1 MGVFPTGFARTSKIV
16 RMRHRVFF
24 LLNQDPLDESAHALY
39 CVRHVISLA
48 RNAPKDWSVVLV
60 HASFSKERDI
70 LRVHDCDYVPNLTFR
85 GLPSLRRV
93 SGGCPLHIN
102 AIFHWAALAYL
113 RATARSGD
121 IVSTASFPEMFRFL
135 APHLLNARNRP
146 RLVYEV
152 HQLEMLTRD
161 REHQKCRNE
170 FEALGLADHLITTCL
185 PLDKILAD
193 NFPSISRSNIGLAAT
208 YAPLS
213 VTPSNSRFL
222 RFGYFGS
229 VSEEQGIPWLI
240 ENWHLIRQA
249 TGATHELHIYGR
261 ARRGE
266 IAPVG
271 ESETGVYIHDPV
283 PSQEVPSASRLLD
296 ALVIPSLDMAHRA
309 SIAFTKAYD
318 YAGLALPIIASDL
331 PTIREVL
338 EPEKHALYFSPGSA
352 EGLASAIRRLF
363 EKPAI
368 RETMTAALK
377 ERATFFSWKNRAGRW
392 WDIFAR

>member
-1 MGVFPTGFARTSKIV
+1 
-16 RMRHRVFF
+16 MRHRVFF

-70 LRVHDCDYVPNLTFR
+70 LRLHDCESITNLEFQ

-113 RATARSGD
+113 RATTHTGD

-135 APHLLNARNRP
+135 APYLLSARNRP

-161 REHQKCRNE
+161 REHRKCRRE
-170 FEALGLADHLITTCL
+170 FEALGFADHLMTTCL
-185 PLDKILAD
+185 PLEKILAE
-193 NFPSISRSNIGLAAT
+193 NFPSIPYDNIGLAAT
-208 YAPLS
+208 YPSVLS
-213 VTPSNSRFL
+213 TPVQSGAL
-222 RFGYFGS
+222 RIGYFGS
-229 VSEEQGIPWLI
+229 ISEEQGIPWLI
-240 ENWHLIRQA
+240 KNWHLIRQP
-249 TGATHELHIYGR
+249 TGAMHELHIYGR

-266 IAPVG
+266 IAPFG
-271 ESETGVYIHDPV
+271 DAEKGVYIHDPV

-296 ALVIPSLDMAHRA
+296 AFVIPSLDMAHRA

-338 EPEKHALYFSPGSA
+338 EPEKHALYFTPGSA
-352 EGLASAIRRLF
+352 KGLASAIQRLF
-363 EKPAI
+363 EKPAL
-368 RETMTAALK
+368 REIMTAALK
-377 ERATFFSWKNRAGRW
+377 ERAAFFSWKNRARRW

>member
-1 MGVFPTGFARTSKIV
+1 
-16 RMRHRVFF
+16 MRHRVFF

-70 LRVHDCDYVPNLTFR
+70 LRLHDCESITNLEFQ

-113 RATARSGD
+113 RATTHTGD

-135 APHLLNARNRP
+135 APYLLSARNRP

-161 REHQKCRNE
+161 QGHRKCRRE
-170 FEALGLADHLITTCL
+170 FEALGFADHLMTTCL
-185 PLDKILAD
+185 PLEKILAE
-193 NFPSISRSNIGLAAT
+193 NFPSIPCENIGLAAT
-208 YAPLS
+208 YPSVLSAPIQS
-213 VTPSNSRFL
+213 EAL
-222 RFGYFGS
+222 RIGYFGS
-229 VSEEQGIPWLI
+229 ISKEQGIPWII
-240 ENWHLIRQA
+240 ENWNSICALSNQK
-249 TGATHELHIYGR
+249 HELHIYGR
-261 ARRGE
+261 TRRGE
-266 IAPVG
+266 VMPSGAG
-271 ESETGVYIHDPV
+271 EHGIHIHEPV
-283 PSQEVPSASRLLD
+283 PSNEVPLACQKLD

-318 YAGLALPIIASDL
+318 YAGLALPVIASDL

-338 EPEKHALYFSPGSA
+338 EPEKHALYFTPGSA
-352 EGLASAIRRLF
+352 EGLASAIQRLF
-363 EKPAI
+363 EKPAL
-368 RETMTAALK
+368 REIMTAALK
-377 ERATFFSWKNRAGRW
+377 ERAAFFSWKNRARRW

>member
-1 MGVFPTGFARTSKIV
+1 
-16 RMRHRVFF
+16 MRQSVFF
-24 LLNQDPLDESAHALY
+24 LLNQDPLDQSAHALY
-39 CVRHVISLA
+39 CLRHVISLA
-48 RNAPKDWSVVLV
+48 RNAPEGWRVVLV
-60 HASFSKERDI
+60 HASFNKECEI
-70 LRVHDCDYVPNLTFR
+70 LKVHGGEPVAKLEFC

-93 SGGCPLHIN
+93 AGGCPLHIN
-102 AIFHWAALAYL
+102 AIFDWAALAYL
-113 RATARSGD
+113 RATTRNGD
-121 IVSTASFPEMFRFL
+121 IVSTASFPELFRFL
-135 APHLLNARNRP
+135 APYLLSDRNRP

-161 REHQKCRNE
+161 RKHQKCRRE
-170 FEALGLADHLITTCL
+170 FEALGFADHLITTCL
-185 PLDKILAD
+185 PLEKILAD
-193 NFPSISRSNIGLAAT
+193 NFPLIPRNNIGLAAT
-208 YAPLS
+208 YAP
-213 VTPSNSRFL
+213 VATTPSNSHFL

-229 VSEEQGIPWLI
+229 ISEEQGIPWLI
-240 ENWHLIRQA
+240 ETWHLIRQA

-271 ESETGVYIHDPV
+271 KADRGIYIHDPV
-283 PSQEVPSASRLLD
+283 PSQEVPSAARLLD

-338 EPEKHALYFSPGSA
+338 EPEKHALYFTPRSA
-352 EGLASAIRRLF
+352 EGLASAIQKLF
-363 EKPAI
+363 EKPAL
-368 RETMTAALK
+368 REMMTAALK
-377 ERATFFSWKNRAGRW
+377 ERAAFFSWKNRAERW

>member
-1 MGVFPTGFARTSKIV
+1 
-16 RMRHRVFF
+16 MRHRVFF
-24 LLNQDPLDESAHALY
+24 LLNQNPLDESAHALY
-39 CVRHVISLA
+39 CLRHVISLA
-48 RNAPKDWSVVLV
+48 RNAPEGWGVVLV

-70 LRVHDCDYVPNLTFR
+70 LRVHDCNYVPNLEFQ

-113 RATARSGD
+113 RATIHTGD

-135 APHLLNARNRP
+135 APHLLSARNRP

-161 REHQKCRNE
+161 RKHQKCRNE
-170 FEALGLADHLITTCL
+170 FEALELADHLITTCL

-193 NFPSISRSNIGLAAT
+193 NFPSIPRDNIGLAAT
-208 YAPLS
+208 YAPIA
-213 VTPSNSRFL
+213 VTPSNNHFL
-222 RFGYFGS
+222 QFGYFGS
-229 VSEEQGIPWLI
+229 ISEEQGIPWLI

-249 TGATHELHIYGR
+249 TGAAHELHIYGR

-266 IAPVG
+266 IARVG
-271 ESETGVYIHDPV
+271 DAEKGVYIHDPV
-283 PSQEVPSASRLLD
+283 PSQEVPSAARLLD
-296 ALVIPSLDMAHRA
+296 ALVIPSLDIAHRA

-331 PTIREVL
+331 PTIRDVL
-338 EPEKHALYFSPGSA
+338 EPEKHALYFTPCSA

-363 EKPAI
+363 EKPAL
-368 RETMTAALK
+368 REMMTAALK
-377 ERATFFSWKNRAGRW
+377 ERAAFFSWTSRAERW